1 MTNTIPNVG
10 AVGTEIGEP
19 AITVTDLAAE
29 KLAEV
34 LAEEGQP
41 DAALRVIVVPNGQG
55 AQYMLSLEDTL
66 SEDDLVLY
74 ESGIRVI
81 ADEDSAPL
89 LHGASIDYSEGLMR
103 SGFVI
108 ENPNIATSQGC
119 GCGSGSCGCG
129 SGGCGCG
136 GH

>member
-1 MTNTIPNVG
+1 MADSNLKVDAIEVKFDAPV
-10 AVGTEIGEP
+10 
-19 AITVTDLAAE
+19 ITVTALAAE

-41 DAALRVIVVPNGQG
+41 DAALRVIVVPNGHG
-55 AQYMLSLEDTL
+55 AQYMLSLEDTIA
-66 SEDDLVLY
+66 EDDLVIY

-108 ENPNIATSQGC
+108 ENPNIATGQG
-119 GCGSGSCGCG
+119 CGCG

-136 GH
+136 GGGCGCGGH